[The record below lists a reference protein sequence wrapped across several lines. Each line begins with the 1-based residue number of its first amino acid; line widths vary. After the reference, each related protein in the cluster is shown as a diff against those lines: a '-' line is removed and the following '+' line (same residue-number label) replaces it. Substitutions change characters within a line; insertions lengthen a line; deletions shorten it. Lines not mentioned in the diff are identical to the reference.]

1 MQTQENGRR
10 VLVVEDDMDGGVAL
24 KHLLESEG
32 YIVELAGDGGEA
44 MELARRFRPDLILL
58 DLVLPRVN
66 GFDTATLLKR
76 EPATEAIPIVAVTA
90 SWIATQVAALQ
101 ELGFET
107 ALRKPIPPD
116 ALIELVS
123 RLTVSG
129 LGR

>member
-10 VLVVEDDMDGGVAL
+10 VLVVEDDVDGGTAL
-24 KHLLESEG
+24 KQLLESEG
-32 YIVELAGDGGEA
+32 FVVDLAVDGGEA
-44 MELARRFRPDLILL
+44 IEMARRVRPDLILL

-107 ALRKPIPPD
+107 ALRKPIPPE
-116 ALIELVS
+116 ALIEIVWQ
-123 RLTVSG
+123 LTAA
-129 LGR
+129 